1 MKAMRMWM
9 RFWKGEKEMRSF
21 LIKAS
26 IYLAI
31 FIMMVSI
38 SICDNE
44 GLPLWVP
51 LVGILAPATYVFII
65 SELEV
70 F

>member
-1 MKAMRMWM
+1 
-9 RFWKGEKEMRSF
+9 MRSF

-44 GLPLWVP
+44 DLPLWVP